1 MRYLTYRPA
10 NGFKRVMAYMID
22 VLPINLLLYLVSTKV
37 FGVSPV
43 VDELHAPH
51 QAEQAVLA
59 RFAIGVSSF
68 TIWVFYCAI
77 AELSP
82 WRGTYGKLVMGIR
95 VRGLDR
101 DNHRLTLKQVTIRNA
116 TKFLSAIP
124 FYLGFFWAFFTNGN
138 RAWHDSLSA
147 TAVAER

>member
-10 NGFKRVMAYMID
+10 NGFKRAMAYMID
-22 VLPINLLLYLVSTKV
+22 VLPINLALYLISTKA
-37 FGVSPV
+37 FGISPIL
-43 VDELHAPH
+43 DAMATPDQQH
-51 QAEQAVLA
+51 QALVA
-59 RFAIGVSSF
+59 RLLIGAASF
-68 TIWVFYCAI
+68 TLWVFYCAI

-82 WRGTYGKLVMGIR
+82 WRGTYGKVVMGIR

-101 DNHRLTLKQVTIRNA
+101 DNHRLTLKQVTIRNS

-138 RAWHDSLSA
+138 RAWHDSLSE

>member
-22 VLPINLLLYLVSTKV
+22 VLPINLLLYLVSTKL
-37 FGVSPV
+37 FGVSPI
-43 VDELHAPH
+43 VDELHTPDQAH
-51 QAEQAVLA
+51 QALLA
-59 RFAIGVSSF
+59 RFAISVSSF
-68 TIWVFYCAI
+68 TIWVIYCAI

-82 WRGTYGKLVMGIR
+82 WRGTYGKVMMGIR

-124 FYLGFFWAFFTNGN
+124 CYLGFFCAFFTDGN
-138 RAWHDSLSA
+138 RTWHDSLSE

>member
-10 NGFKRVMAYMID
+10 NGFKRAMAYMID
-22 VLPINLLLYLVSTKV
+22 VLPITLGLYLVCTKA
-37 FGVSPV
+37 FGVNPI
-43 VDELHAPH
+43 VDAMATPARQHEAL
-51 QAEQAVLA
+51 VA
-59 RFAIGVSSF
+59 RFTITASAFV
-68 TIWVFYCAI
+68 IWVIYCAI

-82 WRGTYGKLVMGIR
+82 WRGTYGKVVMGIR

-101 DNHRLTLKQVTIRNA
+101 DNQGLTFKQVAIRNA
-116 TKFLSAIP
+116 SKFLSVIP

-138 RAWHDSLSA
+138 RAWHDSLSE